1 MSDIP
6 VRAKAERGLF
16 GVFPID
22 GNGSIAEHVGGW
34 HHTLA
39 QAEQHLA
46 RVTEQRDQAYTILS
60 SEEFDTRISAQ
71 HTAKISFK
79 TGHDLLMEKF
89 DAWLKTNGL
98 VRSAKA
104 AVLLGLSDKEFKS
117 VIKQGLFKGQRMPG
131 HDNLVGYPKDLS
143 LTKDQQQQI
152 ANEFT
157 FSAHQMAAELG
168 ITDKEFNEMK
178 RQLDLT
184 HSDEILGRT
193 VSNESIS
200 ALLYCRAD
208 ITKLRSATHQ
218 LMDKRA

>member
-6 VRAKAERGLF
+6 VRTRAERGLY

-22 GNGSIAEHVGGW
+22 GNGSVADHVGGW

-46 RVTEQRDQAYTILS
+46 RVTEQHNQTYMILS
-60 SEEFDTRISAQ
+60 SEEFDMRVSTQ
-71 HTAKISFK
+71 HTAKITFK
-79 TGHDLLMEKF
+79 TGYDLLMEKF
-89 DAWLKTNGL
+89 DAWLKANGL
-98 VRSAKA
+98 VRGVKA
-104 AVLLGLSDKEFKS
+104 ASQLGLSDKEFKS
-117 VIKQGLFKGQRMPG
+117 VIKQGLFKGQQMPG
-131 HDNLVGYPKDLS
+131 HDNLVGFPKDLK

-152 ANEFT
+152 STELT

-184 HSDEILGRT
+184 HSAEVLGRI
-193 VSNESIS
+193 VSNQSIS
-200 ALLYCRAD
+200 ALLYCRD
-208 ITKLRSATHQ
+208 DLTKLRSAADQ